1 MEALRLG
8 LILAA
13 IIIALRR
20 KVSIGVTLMA
30 MGPLT
35 ALIYQVPID
44 PLLAAYRDVALSHRF
59 FSLTGLVVLATVM
72 GCLLKELGFLD
83 RLADAC
89 QKLRGGNKTAVAVLP
104 PLVGVMPMP
113 GGSLLSAPL
122 VDSLLGD
129 QRYSPAFKCATNYWF
144 RHLIELTWPIYPGI
158 ILTEAVT
165 GMPVYK
171 ISLLQSPLTA
181 IMVVVGIVAFIRPIK
196 IRPSASP
203 SAIKALT
210 GILGS
215 IWPVMIAVA
224 LYGAFKLE
232 LSLSLLV
239 ANICLVVATRP
250 SKKMLVDAVKQGLS
264 IKMLMFIFGV
274 LSFQSVL
281 ELSGGI
287 ESIPK
292 LATEYDLPAGLII
305 FAVCFSIG
313 FLTGMISA
321 YVGLGFTL
329 LAGLLYQPELI
340 PNNIMFA
347 SLSGFMG
354 FLLSP
359 AHLCVVVTSHYFGC
373 EFWSMIKKVILPL
386 SVVFVL
392 GLILYLLDYG
402 SLFV

>member
-1 MEALRLG
+1 MEALRLS
-8 LILAA
+8 LVLAA
-13 IIIALRR
+13 IIVALRR
-20 KVSIGVTLMA
+20 KIPIGITLMA

-44 PLLAAYRDVALSHRF
+44 PLIAVYRDVALSHRF
-59 FSLTGLVVLATVM
+59 ISLTGLVVLATIM
-72 GCLLKELGFLD
+72 GSLLKDLGFLD

-104 PLVGVMPMP
+104 PLIGVMPMP

-129 QRYSPAFKCATNYWF
+129 KQYTPHFKCATNYWF

-181 IMVVVGIVAFIRPIK
+181 IMIVVGFWAFIRPIPNQPANN
-196 IRPSASP
+196 PSLV
-203 SAIKALT
+203 KALI

-215 IWPVMIAVA
+215 IWPVLAAVI
-224 LYGAFKLE
+224 LYGAFKVE
-232 LSLSLLV
+232 LSLSLLI
-239 ANICLVVATRP
+239 ANLCLVVAARP
-250 SKKMLVDAVKQGLS
+250 TKKNLFDAVKQGLS

-281 ELSGGI
+281 EISGGI

-292 LATEYDLPAGLII
+292 LATEYHLPEGLII
-305 FAVCFSIG
+305 FGVCFSIG

-347 SLSGFMG
+347 SLSGFVG

-359 AHLCVVVTSHYFGC
+359 AHLCVVVTSDYFGC
-373 EFWSMIKKVILPL
+373 DVWGLIKKVILPL
-386 SVVFVL
+386 AIVFSL
-392 GLILYLLDYG
+392 GVILYLLDYG
-402 SLFV
+402 SLFM